1 MRDGRDVEDKKSE
14 LSCTRL
20 PVSPDIT
27 SRWANRSA
35 LSAMRFAK
43 FSEGSSEPAE
53 RGNKRE
59 I

>member
-1 MRDGRDVEDKKSE
+1 MRDVEDKKSE

-35 LSAMRFAK
+35 LSVARFAK